1 MTTPDDT
8 PTPVDG
14 ERDASTWDA
23 ILPKGL
29 TWFGRVR
36 RSDQR
41 REDLADDRVAAVH
54 EREVAGL
61 HRTMWAQWAVIALLL
76 AVVVVLAGG
85 EVGLEILGLGTFTG
99 GE

>member
-23 ILPKGL
+23 VLPKGL

-36 RSDQR
+36 RSQER
-41 REDLADDRVAAVH
+41 RDDRADDRVAAAN

-61 HRTMWAQWAVIALLL
+61 HRMIWAQWAAIALLL
-76 AVVVVLAGG
+76 AVVVVLAGHA
-85 EVGLEILGLGTFTG
+85 VGLEIPGVGTFTG